1 MSILHNP
8 VISVSEITRP
18 TYLEINLSVLRKN
31 FEAIRDYSSPAKI
44 MAIVKANAYGHG
56 LVRVAQLYQELN
68 ADYLGVAVLEEGL
81 LLRENGITKPILVLG
96 GILSDQIPLFIKN
109 DLSLTASSPD
119 KLSQIDSIA
128 SSLNIKAR
136 VHLKIDSGMERIGVH
151 YYSAES
157 FLNAALKLR
166 NVIVEGIYS
175 HLANSETSD
184 FAYTN
189 LQIERFN
196 EVVSFFEK
204 NSLERP
210 LCHIANSAA
219 ILQHPSAGMDLV
231 RPGILLYGVYPG
243 EEVKKTIK
251 VQPAMNWKSRVVFFK
266 VIKPGHPVGYG
277 STWQTDHNVR
287 AVTVPAGYGDGYFR
301 KFSNRSE
308 VILNGKRYK
317 IIGNVSM
324 DQIVVNIENDS
335 AYNGDEVILL
345 GSDGVNEITCAEM
358 AGWGETIPYEILTNI
373 NTRVPRIYIEK

>member
-1 MSILHNP
+1 MHHP

-18 TYLEINLSVLRKN
+18 TYLEINLNTLRKN
-31 FEAIRDYSSPAKI
+31 FEAIRAYSEPAKI

-56 LVRVAQLYQELN
+56 LVRVAQLYEELN
-68 ADYLGVAVLEEGL
+68 TDYLGVAVLEEGL

-128 SSLNIKAR
+128 AGLNAR
-136 VHLKIDSGMERIGVH
+136 AKVHLKIDTGMERIGVH
-151 YYSAES
+151 YYSAEG
-157 FLNAALKLR
+157 FLNAAMKMK
-166 NVIVEGIYS
+166 NVIIEGVYS
-175 HLANSETSD
+175 HLANAESPD
-184 FAYTN
+184 FTYTN

-196 EVVSFFEK
+196 EVISFFEK
-204 NSLERP
+204 NSIERP

-219 ILQHPSAGMDLV
+219 TLQHPAARLDMV

-243 EEVKKTIK
+243 EEVKRTIP
-251 VQPAMNWKSRVVFFK
+251 VSPAMNWKSRVVFFK

-317 IIGNVSM
+317 VIGNVSM

-335 AYNGDEVILL
+335 AFNGDEVILL
-345 GSDGVNEITCAEM
+345 GSDGKNSITCNEM
-358 AGWGETIPYEILTNI
+358 ARWAETIPYEILTNI
-373 NTRVPRIYIEK
+373 NTRVPRIYLEK